1 MPVIPAVKYSEIRS
15 QLNTGDLLAFEGT
28 DALDFMIKLLEEGS
42 YSHVGMVLKDAHG
55 ELWFW
60 DAPGGGKTF
69 PDPYWTKPGQNK
81 GCRVAK
87 LDTLLAYYMTDMKLK
102 SFTWRQLTPSIPY
115 ESGSALDQFL
125 GDLDGTPFPGDNCE
139 LPPLLAVMLM
149 GLLGANYEK
158 DLPGVKLGLGL
169 ILTYLAGSLL
179 RVPITG
185 YTFCA
190 QLVALTYISVGLL
203 PPPGGPGDRA
213 LPANGYTPGMFMDQP
228 VSLQLQNGAALSVAV
243 PVEWDGGP
251 EASRLAATESGGTR
265 VHATA
270 LKLIVTREEA

>member
-28 DALDFMIKLLEEGS
+28 DSLDFMIKLLEEGS
-42 YSHVGMVLKDAHG
+42 YSHVGMVLKDASG

-69 PDPYWTKPGQNK
+69 YDPYWTQPGQNK

-87 LDTLLAYYMTDMKLK
+87 LDTLLAYYMTDMQLK

-115 ESGSALDQFL
+115 GKGSPLDQFV

-139 LPPLLAVMLM
+139 LPPLLAAMLM
-149 GLLGANYEK
+149 QLLGANYEK

-169 ILTYLAGSLL
+169 ILTYLTGSLL

-190 QLVALTYISVGLL
+190 QLVALTYMSANLL
-203 PPPGGPGDRA
+203 PPPGGPGDPA
-213 LPANGYTPGMFMDQP
+213 LPANGYTPAMFMDQP
-228 VSLQLQNGAALSVAV
+228 VPLPLLGGAALSVGV
-243 PVEWDGGP
+243 TVEWDGGP
-251 EASRLAATESGGTR
+251 GASQLAAAEAGGTR

-270 LKLIVTREEA
+270 LKLTVTVDEA